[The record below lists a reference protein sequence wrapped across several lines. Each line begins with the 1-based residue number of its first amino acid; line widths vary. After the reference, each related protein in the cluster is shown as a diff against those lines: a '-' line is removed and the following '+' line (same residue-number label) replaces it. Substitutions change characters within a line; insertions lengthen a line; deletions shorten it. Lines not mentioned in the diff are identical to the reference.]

1 MENKT
6 VNMIL
11 RMVRIL
17 LPVVAII
24 LGALNGS
31 YTKIWI
37 DPNSSTDEPKY
48 LSAAT
53 NYFDFSAQTILDW
66 LPVVCMLLCM
76 VAVVVA
82 VVCAV
87 KETENNLVLLSNI
100 FCFAMVADAA
110 LLIFCGI
117 VTPLMW
123 VIGGLLLTGLVI
135 TAVQEMKMED
145 AHKKS

>member
-11 RMVRIL
+11 RIVRII

-24 LGALNGS
+24 LGAFKGS

-37 DPNSSTDEPKY
+37 DPSSSTDAPQY

-53 NYFDFSAQTILDW
+53 NYFDFSAQSILDW
-66 LPVVCMLLCM
+66 VPFVCMLLCM

-82 VVCAV
+82 IVCAF

-110 LLIFCGI
+110 LLIFCGN

-123 VIGGLLLTGLVI
+123 VIGGLLVTGLVI